1 MDSLKTIN
9 DSYGHAQGDLALQDI
24 SAVLKETFREADILA
39 RIGGDEFAVLLP
51 NTDTAAAENAL
62 QRVRHILEEHNTA
75 QGGIPLRLSFG
86 VSTAEQCGPLADV
99 VKEADRKMYDDKGTH
114 YDPPKA

>member
-1 MDSLKTIN
+1 M
-9 DSYGHAQGDLALQDI
+9 
-24 SAVLKETFREADILA
+24 LKEVAAEVLTVAFRAEDMVA

-62 QRVRHILEEHNTA
+62 QRVRHILEEHNTG

-99 VKEADRKMYDDKGTH
+99 VKEADPEDV
-114 YDPPKA
+114 